1 MIINGSPN
9 STGWPSSIRIWI
21 TVPVRGE
28 GIWFMV
34 FIATCCS
41 TPRGRALAGGGRR
54 VDCGGGRPRRRGR
67 GRLHLAC
74 DPHALTL
81 ALELDLAQPG
91 LLEQARQLA
100 HEVGIDR
107 GLAFVLA
114 LAVAGHGF
122 ELLRRAPI
130 SAANPSI
137 ASA

>member
-1 MIINGSPN
+1 MGDV
-9 STGWPSSIRIWI
+9 T
-21 TVPVRGE
+21 
-28 GIWFMV
+28 
-34 FIATCCS
+34 
-41 TPRGRALAGGGRR
+41 TPGCLAGSSGAGSLA
-54 VDCGGGRPRRRGR
+54 GTAASIAAARGR
-67 GRLHLAC
+67 GRLQLAC

-107 GLAFVLA
+107 RLTFVLA

>member
-1 MIINGSPN
+1 M
-9 STGWPSSIRIWI
+9 
-21 TVPVRGE
+21 
-28 GIWFMV
+28 
-34 FIATCCS
+34 
-41 TPRGRALAGGGRR
+41 
-54 VDCGGGRPRRRGR
+54 RRRR
-67 GRLHLAC
+67 GRLHLTC
-74 DPHALTL
+74 NPHALPI

-91 LLEQARQLA
+91 LLEQTRQLA

-107 GLAFVLA
+107 GLTFVLA

>member
-1 MIINGSPN
+1 MGDV
-9 STGWPSSIRIWI
+9 T
-21 TVPVRGE
+21 
-28 GIWFMV
+28 
-34 FIATCCS
+34 
-41 TPRGRALAGGGRR
+41 TPGCLAGSGGAGSLAGT
-54 VDCGGGRPRRRGR
+54 DAWIAAGGRPRRRGR

-107 GLAFVLA
+107 GLTFVLA

-122 ELLRRAPI
+122 ELLRCAPI
-130 SAANPSI
+130 SAATPSI